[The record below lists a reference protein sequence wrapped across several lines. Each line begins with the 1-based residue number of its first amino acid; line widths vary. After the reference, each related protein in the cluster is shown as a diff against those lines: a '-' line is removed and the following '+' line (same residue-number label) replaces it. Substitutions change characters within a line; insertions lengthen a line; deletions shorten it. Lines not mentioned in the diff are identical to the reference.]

1 MYKNK
6 SKKSN
11 NNNNNNNNSTSSN
24 KCLGADLATLLSPV
38 VPTKK
43 FHIRV
48 GAAFD
53 HISQLQCLIRQSGR
67 RNSAANIPLV
77 HHTNDNEVNNA
88 HLKILRVTLVLHVVC
103 L

>member
-6 SKKSN
+6 SNKSN
-11 NNNNNNNNSTSSN
+11 NNNDNNNSTSSN
-24 KCLGADLATLLSPV
+24 KCLGADLATSLSPV

-43 FHIRV
+43 FHMRV
-48 GAAFD
+48 GAAFR
-53 HISQLQCLIRQSGR
+53 HISQLQCLIRQSGS

-77 HHTNDNEVNNA
+77 HHTNDSEVNNA

>member
-6 SKKSN
+6 SNKSN
-11 NNNNNNNNSTSSN
+11 NNHNNSTSSN
-24 KCLGADLATLLSPV
+24 KYLGADLATSLGPV

-48 GAAFD
+48 GAAFG
-53 HISQLQCLIRQSGR
+53 HISQLQCLISQSGS

-77 HHTNDNEVNNA
+77 HHTNDSEVNNA